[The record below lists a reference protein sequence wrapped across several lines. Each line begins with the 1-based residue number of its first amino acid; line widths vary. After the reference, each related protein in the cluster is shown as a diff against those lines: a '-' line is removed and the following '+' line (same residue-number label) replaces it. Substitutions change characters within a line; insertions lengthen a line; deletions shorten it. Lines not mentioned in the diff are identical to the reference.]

1 MNRTWIEYDKNL
13 FSTDMNKLIMQSK
26 KLTIIT
32 WVTDRQ
38 QYND

>member
-1 MNRTWIEYDKNL
+1 MSRTWIEYDKNL
-13 FSTDMNKLIMQSK
+13 FSTDMNELIMQSK

-32 WVTDRQ
+32 WVTGRQ